1 MDQIA
6 ECVRRG
12 VEQYNRT
19 SASERRIVRVELFGS
34 YADGRA
40 TDTSDLDLLVEFAT
54 PNVGLFALASALMAM
69 EDATGMAVDI
79 VQLPLPDDTLLEI
92 ERSVPLYAAA

>member
-19 SASERRIVRVELFGS
+19 SAPERRIVRVELFGS